1 MTDELKRLVDRSEI
15 SETITRYF
23 NSLDL
28 RDWDLMRAT
37 LAEEIEVDF
46 SELFGDP
53 VATHESADFVD
64 FARGVLSGF
73 QATQHISPNH
83 VISIEGDRATASAGM
98 YAWHKVPSDAA
109 AECTFTLR
117 GRYDIGLER
126 TAEGWRMNL
135 LHMSVWDEDG
145 NKGVYDIAGQR
156 FAALQAELR

>member
-1 MTDELKRLVDRSEI
+1 MTDLERLVDRSEI

-23 NSLDL
+23 NSLDH

-37 LAEEIEVDF
+37 LADEIEVDF

-53 VATHESADFVD
+53 VATHRSADFVE

-98 YAWHKVPSDAA
+98 YAWHKVPPDAA

-126 TAEGWRMNL
+126 TAQGWRMNL
-135 LHMSVWDEDG
+135 LHMSVWDEEG
-145 NKGVYDIAGQR
+145 NKGVYDIAGER
-156 FAALQAELR
+156 FEALQGELR